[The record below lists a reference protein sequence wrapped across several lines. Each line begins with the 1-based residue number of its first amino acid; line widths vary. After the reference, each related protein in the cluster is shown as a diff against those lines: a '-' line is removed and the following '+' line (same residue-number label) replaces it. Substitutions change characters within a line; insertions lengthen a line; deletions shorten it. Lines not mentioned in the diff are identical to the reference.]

1 MELLAGFELANIGF
15 AIRRLGPDLATV
27 AYKMQDNEALTTSCG
42 AHIYLYT
49 APLSLKE
56 RHRRVESMAIRAVN
70 GAPGGT

>member
-1 MELLAGFELANIGF
+1 MITGLQPAALDRTWLQWHK
-15 AIRRLGPDLATV
+15 IRFD
-27 AYKMQDNEALTTSCG
+27 EALTISRG
-42 AHIYLYT
+42 AHINLYT